1 MTNNIKHE
9 YRVFI
14 VDDHPLVREGLT
26 IRINREKDL
35 TVCGDAEDVS
45 TALKSIADSRPDI
58 VIADLTLKDESGL
71 RLIEN
76 LLYENKELL
85 ILVLSMHD
93 ESIYAEKCLKAGA
106 KGYIMKEESPERVL
120 SAIRSV
126 LRGGL
131 YVGNEVKEKILNKLV
146 KGNLDDI
153 KSPVQILSTR
163 EFEVYQLVG
172 KALTAKEISEH
183 LNIGANTVENH
194 IKSIKKK
201 LHFKRSREIIIHAAK
216 HPQ

>member
-1 MTNNIKHE
+1 MTDNIRNE

-35 TVCGDAEDVS
+35 TVCGDAENVS
-45 TALKSIADSRPDI
+45 TALKSIADSKPDI

-76 LLYENKELL
+76 LLLENKELL

-106 KGYIMKEESPERVL
+106 RGYIMKEESPERVL

-126 LRGGL
+126 LKGEL
-131 YVGNEVKEKILNKLV
+131 YVGNELKEKLLNKFF
-146 KGNLDDI
+146 KGNPDEV
-153 KSPVQILSTR
+153 KSPVQILSNR

-172 KALTAKEISEH
+172 KAFTAKEISGQ
-183 LNIGANTVENH
+183 LNIGAKTVENH

-201 LHFKRSREIIIHAAK
+201 LHLKRSREIIIHAAK
-216 HPQ
+216 YLQ